1 MNRVS
6 FYTYGERYMGW
17 KYLNNGTINEIV
29 SWIRSGNTVKYA
41 KETVTTVERIKAIYR
56 SC

>member
-1 MNRVS
+1 MNRFS
-6 FYTYGERYMGW
+6 FYAYGEKYMGW